1 MSHALLPSHP
11 FADNTTTILATPAGS
26 RDYNY
31 SGEGLIKQSYKGKDK
46 VEYAMDASGSGS
58 EEATEMEIEE
68 SESCTPGSPN
78 PRSSSHSSLPDILHR
93 VLLVEYEKV
102 KERQAVLVL
111 AIHAVMLET
120 GFVLNQPMGAVGS
133 SDGCGLPP
141 GWSGKG
147 SLVNLSYT
155 LPEIIRASTSSGGVQ
170 SNSHSIVGDAL
181 LRCQVVGN
189 ALVVYGCVTGANGS
203 EIYRLG
209 LPVSRHLHKDLV
221 VEDNGNAGDAL
232 KVCMYCKVNHTVDST
247 SSSLHNIIQF

>member
-1 MSHALLPSHP
+1 MSHDLLHSHP
-11 FADNTTTILATPAGS
+11 LADNTILATSAGS
-26 RDYNY
+26 RD
-31 SGEGLIKQSYKGKDK
+31 SFGVGSQLEELIKQNYKGKDK

-68 SESCTPGSPN
+68 NESCVPGSPN
-78 PRSSSHSSLPDILHR
+78 PPSSSHSSLPDILHR

-155 LPEIIRASTSSGGVQ
+155 LPEIIRASTSLGGVQ
-170 SNSHSIVGDAL
+170 SSSHSIVGDAL

-232 KVCMYCKVNHTVDST
+232 KVWTVC
-247 SSSLHNIIQF
+247 